1 MKKNI
6 IAITGASGVLG
17 KFFMKKY
24 ENYKFDIFKGDI
36 KNYNE
41 VKKWVENTSANH
53 ILHFA
58 AKVPTHYVK
67 KNYDNSLKVNYF
79 GTKNLVKSMLS
90 TKKFFWLFFAST
102 SHVYKS
108 SKKPLKE
115 TDPIKPISLY
125 GKTKTKAENYLLK
138 NIGIKHITIC
148 IGRIFS
154 LTDKRQPLSYLV
166 PALFKKIKSNKKKIE
181 ISNLNHDRDFI
192 HIDDLCRAINLLK
205 KKRSGGVFNIG
216 SGIAINLFDILKLIN
231 NKSKQILHNKNK
243 KKTSLIANISKIKK
257 IGFVPR
263 YKIKKIIKDM
273 QTK

>member
-1 MKKNI
+1 MKKNS

-17 KFFMKKY
+17 KFFINKY
-24 ENYKFDIFKGDI
+24 KNYKFDIFKGDI

-41 VKKWVENTSANH
+41 VKKWIDNTSANH

-67 KNYDNSLKVNYF
+67 KNYDNSLKVNYV
-79 GTKNLVKSMLS
+79 GTKNLVKSILS

-108 SKKPLKE
+108 STKPLKE
-115 TDPIKPISLY
+115 TDPLKPISLY
-125 GKTKTKAENYLLK
+125 GKTKIKAENYLLRTLK
-138 NIGIKHITIC
+138 EKSINIC

-154 LTDKRQPLSYLV
+154 LTDKRQPMSYLV
-166 PALFKKIKSNKKKIE
+166 PALIKKIKSNEKKIE

-205 KKRSGGVFNIG
+205 KKRVGGVFNIG

-231 NKSKQILHNKNK
+231 NKNKQILYNKNK
-243 KKTSLIANISKIKK
+243 KKTSLIANISKIQK
-257 IGFVPR
+257 IGFIPR
-263 YKIKKIIKDM
+263 YKIKKIIKDI

>member
-17 KFFMKKY
+17 KFFIKKY
-24 ENYKFDIFKGDI
+24 KNYKFDIFKGDI
-36 KNYNE
+36 KNYNQ
-41 VKKWVENTSANH
+41 VKNWIENTSANY

-90 TKKFFWLFFAST
+90 TKKFIWLFFAST

-108 SKKPLKE
+108 SMKPLKE
-115 TDPIKPISLY
+115 TDPLKPITKY
-125 GKTKTKAENYLLK
+125 GKTKIKAENYLLRTLRAK
-138 NIGIKHITIC
+138 GITIC

-154 LTDKRQPLSYLV
+154 FTDKRQPVSYLV
-166 PALFKKIKSNKKKIE
+166 PALLKKIKSNKKKIE

-192 HIDDLCRAINLLK
+192 HIDDLCKAINLLK
-205 KKRSGGVFNIG
+205 KKHAGGVFNIG
-216 SGIAINLFDILKLIN
+216 SGIATNLFDILRLIN
-231 NKSKQILHNKNK
+231 NKNKQILHNNNK
-243 KKTSLIANISKIKK
+243 KKTTLIANISKIQK
-257 IGFVPR
+257 IGFLPR
-263 YKIKKIIKDM
+263 YSIKKIIKDM